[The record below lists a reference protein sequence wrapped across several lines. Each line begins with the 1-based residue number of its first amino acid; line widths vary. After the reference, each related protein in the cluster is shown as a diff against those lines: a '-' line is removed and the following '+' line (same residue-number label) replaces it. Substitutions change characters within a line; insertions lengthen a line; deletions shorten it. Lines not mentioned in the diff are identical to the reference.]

1 MVLCSYVLSK
11 PLLQNT
17 KLIAATLL
25 WTMVLKLMVAC
36 PASSILSG
44 RIDSPKLLLRGGWL
58 PHSKCYR
65 RVPTREGENEERD
78 QIDHTTRTNRSR

>member
-1 MVLCSYVLSK
+1 
-11 PLLQNT
+11 
-17 KLIAATLL
+17 
-25 WTMVLKLMVAC
+25 MVLKLMVAC